1 MQSKPFFAGLWLS
14 SLFNVAMAGLLTLVS
29 FLDVLVAPIGKW
41 QVDQVAPT
49 TYRTQTARDVE
60 SSEPFS
66 FLHDNGNF
74 DTRFIIKRGE
84 KVTHDV
90 LRNLRLL
97 VPDRLQFDPK
107 RAGGV
112 WAFYFVALTFF
123 SIALRRAKIH
133 LCMRFR
139 AVSSLYLALLVSMVA
154 ARLLLDK
161 TTLSPYAAPVSFAAV
176 LLGAQLG
183 QTLGLVLHLL
193 AVVLIA
199 QLDHFM
205 PGMILIPLAC
215 GWSAVLVLKRESGPL
230 RIVLAS
236 IIGAF
241 TGGLFMLGLDLFSPQ
256 SFDLRLHFQSD
267 FIGLLGS
274 NVAAGVLAALLSYP
288 AIALFGNVPRLKL
301 TRLMDLDHPLLIEL
315 SEKAPGTF
323 QHVMAVANMAE
334 KVSHDIGVDDQLVR
348 VGVYYHDIGKM
359 QQPEYFT
366 ENQQGDNPHDR
377 LNPEVSAEIIR
388 HHVRDGVTIA
398 RGAVLPQRII
408 DFIVEHHGNS
418 TMDYFIDKAARSGS
432 PFDPRAF
439 EYDGRNPTSKET
451 GILLIVDAIEAASR
465 SLKSPDHGQV
475 EELVRRIIFN
485 KLLQGHLDDSGLT
498 TKDLKQIGL
507 TLVRYLEAH
516 FHVRVEYPW
525 QRQAEINTPIPT
537 PPALR
542 VAHPVVSNPVDSQPA
557 ISNLPIAP
565 SGASLTPPPI
575 NLTPI
580 PPNNSQPTI
589 SPPNEFGF
597 ERNAPISKNSNSSY
611 RGK

>member
-1 MQSKPFFAGLWLS
+1 
-14 SLFNVAMAGLLTLVS
+14 MAGILTLIS
-29 FLDVLVAPIGKW
+29 FLDVLIAPIGKW
-41 QVDQVAPT
+41 QVDQTAPT
-49 TYRTQTARDVE
+49 TYRAPTVWDVE
-60 SSEPFS
+60 SSEPLS
-66 FLHDNGNF
+66 FFRTKGNL

-84 KVTHDV
+84 KVKQEV
-90 LRNLRLL
+90 LGSLRLFL
-97 VPDRLQFDPK
+97 PDRVRFDPK

-123 SIALRRAKIH
+123 SIALRRSKIH
-133 LCMRFR
+133 LCLRFR
-139 AVSSLYLALLVSMVA
+139 AVLALYVALVVSMIA
-154 ARLLLDK
+154 ARFLLDR

-199 QLDHFM
+199 QLDRFM
-205 PGMILIPLAC
+205 PGMILLPLAC
-215 GWSAVLVLKRESGPL
+215 GWSAVSMLKRESGPI

-236 IIGAF
+236 IVGAL
-241 TGGLFMLGLDLFSPQ
+241 TGGLFMLGLDLFSPE

-267 FIGLLGS
+267 FIGLLGG
-274 NVAAGVLAALLSYP
+274 NIAAGIFAAIFSYP
-288 AIALFGNVPRLKL
+288 AIELFGNVPRLKL

-359 QQPEYFT
+359 QQPEYFV

-377 LNPEVSAEIIR
+377 LSPEASAEILR
-388 HHVRDGVTIA
+388 NHVRDGVTIA
-398 RGAVLPQRII
+398 RGAVLPRRII
-408 DFIVEHHGNS
+408 DFIVEHHGTS
-418 TMDYFIDKAARSGS
+418 TMDYFIDKAARSGA

-465 SLKSPDHGQV
+465 SLKSPDHNQV

-485 KLLQGHLDDSGLT
+485 KLLQGHLDNSGLT

-525 QRQAEINTPIPT
+525 QRQAEFNTPIST
-537 PPALR
+537 SPALR
-542 VAHPVVSNPVDSQPA
+542 VAQPVVSPPVISQPV
-557 ISNLPIAP
+557 ISTIPIAHSAAP
-565 SGASLTPPPI
+565 LTPPPV
-575 NLTPI
+575 NLTPVPLNKN
-580 PPNNSQPTI
+580 PPTE
-589 SPPNEFGF
+589 SPPNGFGF
-597 ERNAPISKNSNSSY
+597 ENPAPASRNSNSY
-611 RGK
+611 FRGK